1 MDIKQYPQL
10 KKTMIDSMCE
20 LSKIENAM
28 PDPIALAQ
36 LNFPYSE
43 GRKAIR
49 LLYIAKWERC
59 KEIVNCL
66 DSLIKIED
74 VISEIKNDKQRWLM
88 QLKYINGLTLEQAA
102 EQMDISARHAQRIHR
117 QALLNL
123 ENQK

>member
-28 PDPIALAQ
+28 PDPATLVQ
-36 LNFPYSE
+36 LNFSFPE
-43 GRKAIR
+43 GRKSIR
-49 LLYIAKWERC
+49 SLYIAKSELC

-66 DSLIKIED
+66 DSIIKIED
-74 VISEIKNDKQRWLM
+74 AISKINNNKQRRLM
-88 QLKYINGLTLEQAA
+88 QLKYIDGLTLEQAA
-102 EQMDISARHAQRIHR
+102 ERMDISTRHAQRIHR